1 MVQLDGADTSMLHAL
16 DASSPDGVRTGMRVR
31 IRWSDERVG
40 HLRDIACFEPE
51 TEAEP

>member
-16 DASSPDGVRTGMRVR
+16 DASSPDDVRTGMRVR

-40 HLRDIACFEPE
+40 HVRDIACFEPE